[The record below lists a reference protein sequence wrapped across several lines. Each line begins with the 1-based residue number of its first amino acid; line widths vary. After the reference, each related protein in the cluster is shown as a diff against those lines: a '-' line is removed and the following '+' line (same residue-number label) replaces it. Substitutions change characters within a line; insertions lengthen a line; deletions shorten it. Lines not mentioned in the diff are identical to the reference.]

1 MDREGFRNR
10 LKQYKKAREEN
21 PGLKYWEW
29 KAIPKYEEG
38 VGGVTVPKYRVRGR
52 NQDLTDAAQE
62 AIDWTT
68 SWHAAR
74 KATGKYDDQYAS
86 MDEYAQRSVLIAPK
100 QSVDSAG
107 SFYGTPQ
114 QATIR
119 INPDLKP
126 KWGNTTKSAIVHE
139 LAHEMSLQN
148 AGERMPV
155 NQVKGSSTVDKVA
168 EIIGVPLYHTN
179 EADSSYEENAAEYY
193 ARLSQMREA
202 MKADPNKTYELPELK
217 PWLKL
222 FDLPADERGVRLM
235 NDVASVNHYN
245 DDGIF
250 MAAEGGIVPKYD
262 EGTGGV
268 TLKEKEDAFWRGDVQ
283 KMSELI
289 EREGKQLIYVTP
301 ESNLDEVVVTAKN
314 LKKQKQ
320 RDREYNNLL
329 DLGITAAGFIPG
341 LGEVADAADAVNQL
355 RQGNYIDAALT
366 GLGFALPFVPGS
378 TLRKSWRYLTDK
390 KFRDRVKSLG
400 PRIKE
405 YSEFSPEI
413 TSEENLRKFNEEI
426 LQDTD
431 IQNQLKQ
438 AEWDLKQGRI
448 SLDERLPPITSLALQ
463 THRGKKAYPN
473 GYDILY
479 RGKSPAKEVKN
490 EVRSLLP
497 NAVFSFDSPDA
508 AAYYQ
513 VLKDNNYIS
522 FDSNVGRYSPTFV
535 EKLNDVVKGG
545 TYAFIYPKNINKNI
559 FDVNRAFWNELP
571 TNITGGYDVTDD
583 IAHDIQMGL
592 LPTTQ
597 LNNIVDGAI
606 GNVIIY
612 NNKPGQYL
620 KSAFGSNLKFDLN
633 DPKPFAEGGEVTG
646 PPTEEQWYADI
657 TKYNPTILDNASLQ
671 WSIEQAKKDLHAQA
685 MGLPGYAPMW
695 NNYMRSLPKDDPDI
709 NEFVDQLWEYE
720 NPDNVGYN
728 SAKKKYYPHKSPEGG
743 KMTIGPGFKLGSGS
757 HNITEREAKRGVTKA
772 RLDQEARRVGKQH
785 LNAVDQFLNYGQ
797 TTNPADTVS
806 PQIKMGLMDLRHQV
820 GPLNEWGNL
829 RQAVLE
835 GDLDKIKKEST
846 VTWKDNGVT
855 KVDKRRK
862 KLRDK
867 KYWHY

>member
-10 LKQYKKAREEN
+10 LNQYKKAREEN

-38 VGGVTVPKYRVRGR
+38 VGAVTVPKYKVNKR
-52 NQDLTDAAQE
+52 NPELADAAQE
-62 AIDWTT
+62 AIDWTA

-86 MDEYAQRSVLIAPK
+86 MGEYAQRPVLIAPK

-148 AGERMPV
+148 AGERMLV

-168 EIIGVPLYHTN
+168 EITGVPLYNTN
-179 EADSSYEENAAEYY
+179 EAGSSYEENAAEYY

-250 MAAEGGIVPKYD
+250 MAAEGGVVPKYD
-262 EGTGGV
+262 SGTAKVSAPTEEEYIAQQIEAKKIAALQKSLTRIEPRVPKGVQTGEQWNPITKKVEPIFECGPSCAYTFSDNYNQNWMGSEDFRLNHEKYGWNQIPWENRKPGDAVLIVDDNGVAKHTMMYDSDNTQGQPLFNHSNGGHDSSAIRKKAKYPHHNPYLTYEYVGTPADSTQWKNEYKQLYGYAEGTDGV
-268 TLKEKEDAFWRGDVQ
+268 LNSYYKPESVEGLLAKTAIQLADPTGISSYPDVWYSGKEFFNDPSWRKAGDVGLNVISALPLIGKVTAPFKAA
-283 KMSELI
+283 KMAKMLDRVGDATALMKGVEKAERVNKIIDTVPELI
-289 EREGKQLIYVTP
+289 PVVRQVAEKTQDVTTKLFSDP
-301 ESNLDEVVVTAKN
+301 MFNWWASVNKVDRVNDFRKANTAIDVLNISNNAT
-314 LKKQKQ
+314 
-320 RDREYNNLL
+320 
-329 DLGITAAGFIPG
+329 DLG
-341 LGEVADAADAVNQL
+341 
-355 RQGNYIDAALT
+355 QG
-366 GLGFALPFVPGS
+366 G
-378 TLRKSWRYLTDK
+378 
-390 KFRDRVKSLG
+390 
-400 PRIKE
+400 
-405 YSEFSPEI
+405 
-413 TSEENLRKFNEEI
+413 
-426 LQDTD
+426 
-431 IQNQLKQ
+431 
-438 AEWDLKQGRI
+438 AE
-448 SLDERLPPITSLALQ
+448 LA
-463 THRGKKAYPN
+463 HK
-473 GYDILY
+473 
-479 RGKSPAKEVKN
+479 
-490 EVRSLLP
+490 
-497 NAVFSFDSPDA
+497 
-508 AAYYQ
+508 
-513 VLKDNNYIS
+513 
-522 FDSNVGRYSPTFV
+522 
-535 EKLNDVVKGG
+535 
-545 TYAFIYPKNINKNI
+545 
-559 FDVNRAFWNELP
+559 
-571 TNITGGYDVTDD
+571 ITGYAD
-583 IAHDIQMGL
+583 
-592 LPTTQ
+592 
-597 LNNIVDGAI
+597 
-606 GNVIIY
+606 
-612 NNKPGQYL
+612 
-620 KSAFGSNLKFDLN
+620 
-633 DPKPFAEGGEVTG
+633 GGEVTG

-657 TKYNPTILDNASLQ
+657 TKYNPTILDNASMY

-685 MGLPGYAPMW
+685 MGLPGYATMW
-695 NNYMRSLPKDDPDI
+695 NEYMRTLPKDDPDI
-709 NEFVDQLWEYE
+709 DEFVDELWTNE
-720 NPDNVGYN
+720 NPNNTGYN
-728 SAKKKYYPHKSPEGG
+728 KVKKRYFPHKSPEGG
-743 KMTIGPGFKLGSGS
+743 KTTIGPGFKIGSGS
-757 HNITEREAKRGVTKA
+757 HNISEREAKNGVTKA
-772 RLDQEARRVGKQH
+772 RLNQEARRVGKQH

-835 GDLDKIKKEST
+835 GDLDRIKKEST

-862 KLRDK
+862 KLRDE